1 MIDLIYE
8 VFQPLCVC
16 PYFIAFVIILL
27 SLLLLLLLLL
37 LFRVGQSDSEVRLS
51 D

>member
-27 SLLLLLLLLL
+27 SLLLLL
-37 LFRVGQSDSEVRLS
+37 FRVGQSDSEVRLS